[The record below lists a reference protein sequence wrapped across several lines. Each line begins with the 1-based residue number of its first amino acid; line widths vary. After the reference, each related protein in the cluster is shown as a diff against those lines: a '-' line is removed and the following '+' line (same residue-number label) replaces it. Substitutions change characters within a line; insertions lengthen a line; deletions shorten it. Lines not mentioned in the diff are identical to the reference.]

1 MAIGKKTGGD
11 STLYALIAF
20 VILFIVAATVA
31 VIFYLQF
38 EEQRGIADTAQKR
51 LDEIASPAQ
60 LQKIGAL
67 VGTDERPEKTRLK
80 SVLDYLDRA
89 VSLIVPGVP
98 AETSAEVK
106 VNEAATKVREMIA
119 AIAKQNPEMADID
132 PNASLFQVGEKLNTV
147 LQNTKASEAAAKE
160 QLATLQMRFD
170 DAMKASLEKEQALL
184 AEKEKFQQQYET
196 ARRGYDELKA
206 LLEKK
211 TDEQVKDL
219 YAKLDEERTSNE
231 QTSKQL
237 LKTQA
242 ELRMAE
248 ERIGRILKEDVWPI
262 RPPPDVEMKAYEPD
276 GKVILVDSQSKIV
289 HINLGSEDHV
299 YRGLTFSVYDKNQ
312 PIPRDGIGKAEIEVY
327 NVGDSISTARIIR
340 SETKNPIV
348 VDDIAANLIWDS
360 KAANT
365 FVIAGDFDLNKDGA
379 ADADAIEKIRGLVE
393 KWGGKVAD
401 SVTVNT
407 DFVVLGTP
415 PSIPP
420 KPTLEQMEIYPDAM
434 ERYEKAVQRLA
445 NYKQVQSQTQAL
457 WIPIL
462 NADRFLYFIGYKT
475 RAGEPGAF

>member
-38 EEQRGIADTAQKR
+38 EEQRGVAESSQKK
-51 LDEIASPAQ
+51 LKEIASSEEVGR
-60 LQKIGAL
+60 IGTL
-67 VGTDERPEKTRLK
+67 VGTAQAGKTRLK

-106 VNEAATKVREMIA
+106 VDEAATKVREQIA

-132 PNASLFQVGEKLNTV
+132 PNASMLQVTERLRMA
-147 LQNTKASEAAAKE
+147 LANTKASEAAAKE
-160 QLATLQMRFD
+160 GLATLQTRFD
-170 DAMKASLEKEQALL
+170 DAMRASLEKEQALL

-196 ARRGYDELKA
+196 ARKGYDELKA

-211 TDEQVKDL
+211 TEEQVKDL

-237 LKTQA
+237 LKMQA

-262 RPPPDVEMKAYEPD
+262 RPPPDVEVKAYEPD

-289 HINLGSEDHV
+289 HVNLGSVDHV
-299 YRGLTFSVYDKNQ
+299 YRGLTFSVYDKDQ

-379 ADADAIEKIRGLVE
+379 ADGDAIEKIRGLVE

-415 PSIPP
+415 PNILP
-420 KPTLEQMEIYPDAM
+420 KPTLEQMESYPDAM
-434 ERYEKAVQRLA
+434 ERYEKAVRRLA
-445 NYKQVQSQTQAL
+445 DYKQVQSQAQAL

-462 NADRFLYFIGYKT
+462 NADRFLNFIGYKT
-475 RAGEPGAF
+475 RADKPGAF